1 MAMMKIV
8 ERNKMSKDIKIS
20 SILWIKAQD
29 QFYYDFEIMFKLL
42 SSDYG
47 NKINIV
53 FYPEEDEIIKT
64 IKNNQ
69 KTDNKLVF
77 VAPYNPPIIFKN
89 HFIIKEFGN
98 KFDILTSQEKE
109 ENFSATAMLE
119 KRLGVSVINSK
130 LSFKDLG
137 GAKVLKEWVTNLLK
151 AEKQGYKPKGLFLV
165 GIPGTGKT
173 FFPNCLAGE
182 LNRPLIMLNLAQI
195 KESAEPIATINRIF
209 SHLDKVGQKTIILL
223 DEVEKMVGN
232 ADDPVTGRIMTIL
245 NDINSGGGGGEYPHL
260 DCLVFAT
267 ANSLDS
273 IIKNQPAFLRRG
285 RFDELFFVNLPTT
298 ETTEEIFKIYF
309 NKYRL
314 TFIENIISIRKII
327 NRMSNTYKDARVDN
341 NRFCYTHSEI
351 QSFCYKLYFYKISG
365 IEITT
370 ELIEDT
376 IKQFIPLIKT
386 GREGIQR
393 IIGQK
398 ELFIEI

>member
-42 SSDYG
+42 LSDYG

-245 NDINSGGGGGEYPHL
+245 NDINSGGGGVSTFRL
-260 DCLVFAT
+260 FSIC
-267 ANSLDS
+267 NS
-273 IIKNQPAFLRRG
+273 
-285 RFDELFFVNLPTT
+285 
-298 ETTEEIFKIYF
+298 
-309 NKYRL
+309 
-314 TFIENIISIRKII
+314 
-327 NRMSNTYKDARVDN
+327 
-341 NRFCYTHSEI
+341 
-351 QSFCYKLYFYKISG
+351 
-365 IEITT
+365 
-370 ELIEDT
+370 
-376 IKQFIPLIKT
+376 
-386 GREGIQR
+386 
-393 IIGQK
+393 
-398 ELFIEI
+398 

>member
-245 NDINSGGGGGEYPHL
+245 NDINSGGGVSTFRL
-260 DCLVFAT
+260 FSIC
-267 ANSLDS
+267 NS
-273 IIKNQPAFLRRG
+273 
-285 RFDELFFVNLPTT
+285 
-298 ETTEEIFKIYF
+298 
-309 NKYRL
+309 
-314 TFIENIISIRKII
+314 
-327 NRMSNTYKDARVDN
+327 
-341 NRFCYTHSEI
+341 
-351 QSFCYKLYFYKISG
+351 
-365 IEITT
+365 
-370 ELIEDT
+370 
-376 IKQFIPLIKT
+376 
-386 GREGIQR
+386 
-393 IIGQK
+393 
-398 ELFIEI
+398 

>member
-8 ERNKMSKDIKIS
+8 ERNKMSKDIKTS

-53 FYPEEDEIIKT
+53 FYPEKDEIIKT

-137 GAKVLKEWVTNLLK
+137 GAKILKDWVANLLK

-195 KESAEPIATINRIF
+195 KESAEPIVTINRIF

-245 NDINSGGGGGEYPHL
+245 NDINSGGGGEYPHL

>member
-245 NDINSGGGGGEYPHL
+245 NDINSGGGGEYPHL